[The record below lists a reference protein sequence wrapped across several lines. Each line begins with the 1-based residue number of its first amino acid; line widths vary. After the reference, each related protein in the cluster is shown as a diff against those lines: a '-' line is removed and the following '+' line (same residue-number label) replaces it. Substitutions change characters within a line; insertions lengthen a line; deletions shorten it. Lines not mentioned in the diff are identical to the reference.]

1 MSIPIVDD
9 TEVEQ
14 VEVFLVS
21 IHVPVNEE
29 RVDIPSSTASVYITN
44 NDGKKLTCTC
54 CLVSK
59 YNNYGLYI
67 FRYIYDWLGC
77 DILI

>member
-1 MSIPIVDD
+1 MSIPLVDD
-9 TEVEQ
+9 SEVEQ

-44 NDGKKLTCTC
+44 NDGKKLTCRC

-59 YNNYGLYI
+59 YNNYGLSLD
-67 FRYIYDWLGC
+67 IYMIG
-77 DILI
+77 